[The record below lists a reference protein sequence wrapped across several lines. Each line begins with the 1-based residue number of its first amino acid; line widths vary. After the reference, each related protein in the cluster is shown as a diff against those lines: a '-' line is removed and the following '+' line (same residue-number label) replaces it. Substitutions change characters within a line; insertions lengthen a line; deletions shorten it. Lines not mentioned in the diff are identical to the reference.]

1 MIWFLFCQSFRRG
14 QTNSS
19 GLRILQ
25 GCFQRTTMV
34 PWRPWCLWNWTI
46 CLNGKSQMMSLFR
59 TKKGSWSCVRRSLAK
74 ARGPAKITKHGESQ
88 SLIQFPPVNHI
99 LYAADFCKWIAI
111 IYFKPTFFFGCSMM
125 YQRLWYIILIS
136 VYPVLLT
143 RPFAYVF
150 AIKYAQTNQR

>member
-1 MIWFLFCQSFRRG
+1 MIWFLFCQSFRSG

-88 SLIQFPPVNHI
+88 SLIQFPTVNQL
-99 LYAADFCKWIAI
+99 LYATDFCKWIAI
-111 IYFKPTFFFGCSMM
+111 IYFKPTFFFWLFNDVPKIVV
-125 YQRLWYIILIS
+125 YYLNFS
-136 VYPVLLT
+136 VPCIT
-143 RPFAYVF
+143 D
-150 AIKYAQTNQR
+150 